1 MKKFEFQLESL
12 LRVSRQKERL
22 IELQEKEIR
31 TAMDTARQQ
40 IVDLQTQLQ
49 ESADHATRET
59 YSRATVSGLVAQRA
73 FAGATLAEIGELNTS
88 IDEMMQEINKVLQQR
103 IQQRQETRSLE
114 TLREGEWKNWRSDR
128 SKSEQAALLETL
140 VRTPKQN

>member
-1 MKKFEFQLESL
+1 M
-12 LRVSRQKERL
+12 
-22 IELQEKEIR
+22 
-31 TAMDTARQQ
+31 
-40 IVDLQTQLQ
+40 
-49 ESADHATRET
+49 
-59 YSRATVSGLVAQRA
+59 AQRA